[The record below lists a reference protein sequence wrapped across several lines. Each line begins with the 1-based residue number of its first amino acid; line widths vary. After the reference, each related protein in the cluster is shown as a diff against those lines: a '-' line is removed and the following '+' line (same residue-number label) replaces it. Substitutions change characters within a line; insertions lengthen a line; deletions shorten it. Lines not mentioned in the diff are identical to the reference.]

1 MINHE
6 ASQVALVVKDLSA
19 NARDIRDMGLI
30 LEPGRSPAEEPG
42 NPLQYSGLENP
53 MDTGAWQG
61 TVHRVAKSKTQ
72 LKRLGTQHVCMI
84 NHNGEEYK
92 EKNGYIYVYNI
103 YNILYLNIYIYIYLH
118 AFWLKKIFS
127 ITLAIWKQNQLGNV

>member
-1 MINHE
+1 
-6 ASQVALVVKDLSA
+6 
-19 NARDIRDMGLI
+19 
-30 LEPGRSPAEEPG
+30 
-42 NPLQYSGLENP
+42 

-61 TVHRVAKSKTQ
+61 TVHRVAMGQTQ

-103 YNILYLNIYIYIYLH
+103 YNIFKYIYIYLH
-118 AFWLKKIFS
+118 TFWLKKIFS